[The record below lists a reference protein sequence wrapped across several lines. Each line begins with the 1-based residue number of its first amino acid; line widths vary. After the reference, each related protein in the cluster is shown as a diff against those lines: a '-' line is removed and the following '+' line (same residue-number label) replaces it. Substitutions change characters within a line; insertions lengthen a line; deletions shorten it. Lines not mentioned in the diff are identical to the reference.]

1 MTVLQEQIQ
10 SFRSSLRNYSS
21 QLANRNLLVD
31 IPWTMVDG
39 DLNLQRLI
47 FNGNN
52 SLYIITEGVIQE
64 STWEYL
70 PSMNSLAISI
80 DGRRILM
87 NEIFADGRVLIL
99 KKDGNSQDLIA
110 FVNESEL
117 PKVDLVEYLNQEL
130 ETKNRL
136 IINDPVEP
144 PISDVLAKILT
155 FLVILFV
162 IGSLLIEIFK

>member
-1 MTVLQEQIQ
+1 
-10 SFRSSLRNYSS
+10 
-21 QLANRNLLVD
+21 
-31 IPWTMVDG
+31 
-39 DLNLQRLI
+39 
-47 FNGNN
+47 
-52 SLYIITEGVIQE
+52 
-64 STWEYL
+64 
-70 PSMNSLAISI
+70 
-80 DGRRILM
+80 M
-87 NEIFADGRVLIL
+87 NEVFANGTVLIL

-144 PISDVLAKILT
+144 PISDVLAKILI

-162 IGSLLIEIFK
+162 IGSLFIEIFK

>member
-1 MTVLQEQIQ
+1 
-10 SFRSSLRNYSS
+10 
-21 QLANRNLLVD
+21 
-31 IPWTMVDG
+31 MVDG

-47 FNGNN
+47 FNRNN
-52 SLYIITEGVIQE
+52 SLYVITEGVIQE

-87 NEIFADGRVLIL
+87 NEIFADGTVLIL

-117 PKVDLVEYLNQEL
+117 PKENLARYLDKKINGTLPPPVIDDPMEL
-130 ETKNRL
+130 NNL
-136 IINDPVEP
+136 IFWV
-144 PISDVLAKILT
+144 
-155 FLVILFV
+155 VILSLILLA
-162 IGSLLIEIFK
+162 IGSALS

>member
-1 MTVLQEQIQ
+1 MLQDQIQ
-10 SFRSSLRNYSS
+10 SFRSSLRNYNS

-47 FNGNN
+47 FNRNN
-52 SLYIITEGVIQE
+52 SLYVITEGVIQE

-87 NEIFADGRVLIL
+87 NEIFADGTVLIL

-117 PKVDLVEYLNQEL
+117 PKENLARYLDKKINGTLPPPVIDDPMEL
-130 ETKNRL
+130 NNL
-136 IINDPVEP
+136 IFWV
-144 PISDVLAKILT
+144 
-155 FLVILFV
+155 VILSLILLA
-162 IGSLLIEIFK
+162 IGSALS

>member
-1 MTVLQEQIQ
+1 MLQDQIQ
-10 SFRSSLRNYSS
+10 SFRSSLRNYNS
-21 QLANRNLLVD
+21 QLANKNLLVD

-47 FNGNN
+47 FNRNN

-64 STWEYL
+64 SSWEYL

-80 DGRRILM
+80 DGKRILM
-87 NEIFADGRVLIL
+87 NEVFADGTVLIL

-130 ETKNRL
+130 KTKNRL

-144 PISDVLAKILT
+144 PISDVLAKILI
-155 FLVILFV
+155 FLVIVFV

>member
-1 MTVLQEQIQ
+1 MLQDQIQ

-21 QLANRNLLVD
+21 QLANKNLLVD

-47 FNGNN
+47 FNRNN

-80 DGRRILM
+80 DGGKILM

-99 KKDGNSQDLIA
+99 KKDGNSQDFIA
-110 FVNESEL
+110 FVNEPEL
-117 PKVDLVEYLNQEL
+117 SKENLVRYLDEEINGTLPPPVIDDPMEL
-130 ETKNRL
+130 KKL
-136 IINDPVEP
+136 IFWV
-144 PISDVLAKILT
+144 
-155 FLVILFV
+155 VILSLILLA
-162 IGSLLIEIFK
+162 IGSALS

>member
-1 MTVLQEQIQ
+1 
-10 SFRSSLRNYSS
+10 
-21 QLANRNLLVD
+21 
-31 IPWTMVDG
+31 MVDG

-47 FNGNN
+47 FNRNN

-64 STWEYL
+64 SSWEYL

-80 DGRRILM
+80 DGKRILM
-87 NEIFADGRVLIL
+87 NEVFADGTVLIL

-130 ETKNRL
+130 KTKNRL

-144 PISDVLAKILT
+144 PISDVLAKILI
-155 FLVILFV
+155 FLVIVFV

>member
-1 MTVLQEQIQ
+1 MLQDQIQ

-21 QLANRNLLVD
+21 QLANKNLLVD

-47 FNGNN
+47 FNRNY
-52 SLYIITEGVIQE
+52 SLYVITEGVIQE

-80 DGRRILM
+80 DGKRILM

-99 KKDGNSQDLIA
+99 KKDGNSQELMA

-117 PKVDLVEYLNQEL
+117 PKVDLVSYLEGHL
-130 ETKNRL
+130 REIEPGGGDDGIDSGGRETL
-136 IINDPVEP
+136 V
-144 PISDVLAKILT
+144 A
-155 FLVILFV
+155 LVIAVVVVGF
-162 IGSLLIEIFK
+162 IIIFFESLKAIF

>member
-1 MTVLQEQIQ
+1 MLQDQIQ

-21 QLANRNLLVD
+21 QLANKNLLVD

-87 NEIFADGRVLIL
+87 NEVFADGTVLIL
-99 KKDGNSQDLIA
+99 KKDGNAPEFYA
-110 FVNESEL
+110 FVNANNL
-117 PKVDLVEYLNQEL
+117 PTLNLEEYLRS
-130 ETKNRL
+130 ETQSIEKNIEGEDPPPLPPDDPYAPIIFILFLGLLLIAL
-136 IINDPVEP
+136 IIAT
-144 PISDVLAKILT
+144 L
-155 FLVILFV
+155 
-162 IGSLLIEIFK
+162 